1 LDSISKEEEPIFF
14 SDTIENPKWCKAT
27 EEDLRALE
35 KKNLGNHSNTKKI
48 RTDWVLM
55 SI

>member
-35 KKNLGNHSNTKKI
+35 KKTWETIQIPKK
-48 RTDWVLM
+48 
-55 SI
+55 